1 MTAIR
6 RLPQEVA
13 DAIAA
18 GEVIERPASVVKEL
32 VENALDAGARR
43 ITVDVRG
50 AGRTS
55 IRVSDDGGGIAASDL
70 ELAFTRHATS
80 KVSSLADLHAISSLG
95 FRGEA
100 LASIAA
106 VAEVE
111 CSSGGA
117 QVRFR
122 GGELVDHGGAALLP
136 GVAIEVRDLFA
147 NVPARLKFLKSDAT
161 ETAAIRDCVS
171 ALALLHPHVRFQLTV
186 DGRASLTTAG
196 DGDRRRAAAAIFGAA
211 AAAEMLE
218 IVGVPLVAGL
228 VSQPRVTRGSRDAI
242 VLAVNSRPITSRSLL
257 YALEEC
263 YQGRLERGRHPLA
276 VIDIGIDAETVDVN
290 VHPAKREV
298 RFREEPVV
306 FAALQRAVRAALGG
320 SEPFF
325 YRAPAAVPTVERA
338 TAASITT
345 IHEARMAVATLA
357 VEELVF
363 APAGGATR
371 LRALGQ
377 VGPGYIVAEG
387 ADGLVLVDQHAAHE
401 RILYNRLLARLRD
414 GHGMSQQLL
423 MPAALDVEP
432 ALMAAALDHRDELR
446 ALGLEVEE
454 FGPRSLRV
462 TAVPAEMPASR
473 ATNAVQ
479 ETLAALAEE
488 RAGGAIETAAA
499 ALACHSAVRFG
510 DLLDLA
516 EQRRLLDDLD
526 ATEDSITCPHGRPTR
541 LVVEWQD
548 LTRHFRRNY

>member
-32 VENALDAGARR
+32 TENALDAGARR

-55 IRVSDDGGGIAASDL
+55 IRVSDDGGGIAAEEL

-80 KVSSLADLHAISSLG
+80 KVSTLTDLRAITSLG

-106 VAEVE
+106 VADVD

-117 QVRFR
+117 QVHLRA
-122 GGELVDHGGAALLP
+122 GELVDRGAAAMLP
-136 GVAIEVRDLFA
+136 GVTIEVRDLFA

-171 ALALLHPHVRFQLTV
+171 ALALLHPHVRFQLTL
-186 DGRASLTTAG
+186 DGRISLSTPG
-196 DGDRRRAAAAIFGAA
+196 DGDRRRAAAAIYGAA
-211 AAAEMLE
+211 VAGEMLE
-218 IVGVPLVAGL
+218 IVGMPPVAGL
-228 VSQPRVTRGSRDAI
+228 VSQPRVTRGSRDSI
-242 VLAVNSRPITSRSLL
+242 VLAVNGRPIVSRSLL

-276 VIDIGIDAETVDVN
+276 VVDVAIDPEVVDVN

-298 RFREEPVV
+298 RFREESAV
-306 FAALQRAVRAALGG
+306 FAAVQRAVRAALGG

-325 YRAPAAVPTVERA
+325 YRAPAPAPMIERGAAA
-338 TAASITT
+338 TITT

-357 VEELVF
+357 VEELVT
-363 APAGGATR
+363 APAGAVTR

-401 RILYNRLLARLRD
+401 RILYNRLLARLR
-414 GHGMSQQLL
+414 GGRGMSQQLL
-423 MPAALDVEP
+423 IPAALDVEP
-432 ALMAAALDHRDELR
+432 ALMAAAVDHRDELR

-473 ATNAVQ
+473 ATGAVQ
-479 ETLAALAEE
+479 ESLATLAEN
-488 RAGGAIETAAA
+488 RTDGAIEKAAA

-510 DLLDLA
+510 DLLDTA
-516 EQRRLLDDLD
+516 EQRRLLDDLE
-526 ATEDSITCPHGRPTR
+526 ATEESITCPHGRPTR
-541 LVVEWQD
+541 LVLDWQE